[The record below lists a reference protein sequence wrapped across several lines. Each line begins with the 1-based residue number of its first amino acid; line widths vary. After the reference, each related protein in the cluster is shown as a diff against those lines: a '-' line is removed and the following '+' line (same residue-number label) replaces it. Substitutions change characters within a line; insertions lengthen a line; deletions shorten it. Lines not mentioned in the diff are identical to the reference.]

1 LNGCKSRQSIF
12 GEESLG
18 NALNALILP
27 VPCCAI
33 FDETSQTSLSGQHVG
48 GHG

>member
-1 LNGCKSRQSIF
+1 MVQNRMENCHHDHIPSNVKGNGSIV
-12 GEESLG
+12 SSVC
-18 NALNALILP
+18 P
-27 VPCCAI
+27 I